1 MIARKGHTTAQS
13 LQPVQPGASC
23 STACFFQ
30 SRAAR
35 LSTCGGQAATHQP
48 QPVQRAAATTGC
60 QPGRWRASRAGE
72 GGASAVMGLRAQS
85 TFARRAVAAAYT
97 EKMNE
102 LVHSR
107 ARRSA
112 AAKPA
117 AKLAA
122 GRTNDPERTRANILD
137 VAAVE
142 FAEKGLAGARID
154 EIAAL
159 TQTSK
164 RMIYYYFGS
173 KEGLYLAVLEESYRQ
188 VREIEADLRLDDLE
202 PEAALRRLVAFTFD
216 HHLQHE
222 NFIRLVMSENIL
234 RGQYIAASRS
244 IQDLNVPAIA
254 AIERLYARGLASGV
268 FRPGLDAVDIH
279 ASISALSFFNVSNR
293 HTFGA
298 LFKLDT
304 AATAY
309 IAHRRDSVIDMVV
322 RFLRAP

>member
-1 MIARKGHTTAQS
+1 MAMAWKGHATAQS
-13 LQPVQPGASC
+13 LQPVQAGASC

-30 SRAAR
+30 SRRWR

-48 QPVQRAAATTGC
+48 QPVQRAASTTGC
-60 QPGRWRASRAGE
+60 QPRRWRLSRGEAG
-72 GGASAVMGLRAQS
+72 GSSLAMVFLAQS
-85 TFARRAVAAAYT
+85 TFARRGRAAPYT

-102 LVHSR
+102 FVHSR
-107 ARRSA
+107 VRRSA
-112 AAKPA
+112 AAKA
-117 AKLAA
+117 AAS
-122 GRTNDPERTRANILD
+122 RTNDPERTRANILE
-137 VAAVE
+137 VAAEE

-188 VREIEADLRLDDLE
+188 VREIEADLRLEDLE
-202 PEAALRRLVAFTFD
+202 PETALRRLVAFTFD

-222 NFIRLVMSENIL
+222 RFIRLVMSENIH
-234 RGQYIAASRS
+234 RGQYIAASQR
-244 IQDLNVPAIA
+244 IQELNVPAIA

-293 HTFGA
+293 HTFST

-304 AATAY
+304 ASAAY
-309 IAHRRDSVIDMVV
+309 VAHRRDSVIDMVV
-322 RFLRAP
+322 RFMRAP